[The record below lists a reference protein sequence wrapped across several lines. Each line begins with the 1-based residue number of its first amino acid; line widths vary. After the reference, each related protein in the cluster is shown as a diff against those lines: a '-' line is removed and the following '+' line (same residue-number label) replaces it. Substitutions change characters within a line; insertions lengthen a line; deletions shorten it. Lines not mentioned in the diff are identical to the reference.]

1 MKDLDL
7 RKYTSVYLKEKEVMP
22 WVINPDCLER
32 LEMNAEYIKQL
43 KASYPHQL
51 KSWHVKD
58 VQEACE
64 HMIFDKTKTDLTQ
77 FGLATKAFN
86 SGGFESK
93 ESSENFYK
101 EADLTLNTERFFA
114 PDYQSI
120 GSSRHVLLY
129 DTQLKGCGKNSLA
142 ITPDFHHRWGG
153 YLARDCL
160 NSIISSIVV
169 NQRSN
174 LGSLEILGS
183 FLYKEKTFNQMH
195 NTLQVRD
202 AKTYR
207 LAQLHP
213 CLLSEEDK
221 IKAQNFIKN
230 KFNSPPSEILKTLF
244 HHYINAFKKGIVHKS
259 ISYDNLL
266 IDGRFIDTE
275 SIDFTKKPECAPQYI
290 KLFIKGLPLDNIRGQ
305 LFKLMDLETDRD
317 INFFSSWAHDLRL
330 ICLMTQH
337 VYNSIWNEDFKMNS
351 FIEDMIRG
359 IDSES
364 FRPISHFDSYK
375 ESELLPLKKKMSLI
389 SKDVQEHYADYF
401 FVDHFYLPEI
411 DGTVYTF
418 STSQDDIKANKVDLL
433 NKLEVI
439 LYPTSKGFD
448 VDEAIKN
455 FKTIFNYM
463 QRYL

>member
-7 RKYTSVYLKEKEVMP
+7 RKYTSVYLKEKEVTP

-32 LEMNAEYIKQL
+32 LEINAEYIKQL
-43 KASYPHQL
+43 KANYSHEL
-51 KSWHVKD
+51 ISWHVKD
-58 VQEACE
+58 VQEACKK
-64 HMIFDKTKTDLTQ
+64 MSFSKTKADLKH
-77 FGLATKAFN
+77 FGLATSVFN

-93 ESSENFYK
+93 ESCDIFYK

-114 PDYQSI
+114 PDFQSL

-160 NSIISSIVV
+160 NSIVSSIVV
-169 NQRSN
+169 NQRSI

-183 FLYKEKTFNQMH
+183 FLYKDKTFNQMH

-230 KFNSPPSEILKTLF
+230 KFNSPPSEILKIIF
-244 HHYINAFKKGIVHKS
+244 NNYINAFKKGIVHKS

-290 KLFIKGLPLDNIRGQ
+290 KLFIKGTPLDNIRGQ
-305 LFKLMDLETDRD
+305 LYKLKDLQTEKD
-317 INFFSSWAHDLRL
+317 IYFFSSWAHDLRL

-337 VYNSIWNEDFKMNS
+337 IYNSIWNEDFKFNS
-351 FIEDMIRG
+351 VIEDMINT
-359 IDSES
+359 IDAES
-364 FRPISHFDSYK
+364 YRHISNFDSFK
-375 ESELLPLKKKMSLI
+375 ENELLPLRKTMSFI
-389 SKDVQEHYADYF
+389 SKDVRKNYANYF
-401 FVDHFYLPEI
+401 FVDRFYLPQI

-418 STSQDDIKANKVDLL
+418 ATSQDDIKANKVDLL

-439 LYPTSKGFD
+439 LYPPSKGCD
-448 VDEAIKN
+448 LEEAIKN
-455 FKTIFNYM
+455 FKTISQYM